1 MPVPQQ
7 QRAGARSAEEATG
20 EWRLASREAQGR
32 RSLWR
37 GGAPSPQGERR
48 HSPPLA
54 AETRLTPL
62 RAPPPALALSG
73 RPISGGGLA
82 AVAMAAVPV
91 ATTAVARR

>member
-1 MPVPQQ
+1 VASGEP
-7 QRAGARSAEEATG
+7 RGAGAALTMERRSAVAPRRAPT
-20 EWRLASREAQGR
+20 LAA
-32 RSLWR
+32 
-37 GGAPSPQGERR
+37 
-48 HSPPLA
+48 LA